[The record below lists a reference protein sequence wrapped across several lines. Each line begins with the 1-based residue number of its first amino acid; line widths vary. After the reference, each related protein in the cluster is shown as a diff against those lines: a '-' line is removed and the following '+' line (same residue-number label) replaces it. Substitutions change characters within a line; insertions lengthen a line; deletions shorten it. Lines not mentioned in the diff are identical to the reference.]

1 MVREMKAFLDET
13 RIRQI
18 ETILS
23 YHFSDPK
30 LLVQA
35 LTHSSFSKEMKQ
47 KSIDIENYERLEFL
61 GDAVLEVVTS
71 EMLFHQF
78 DWDEGK
84 LTKKRASIV
93 CEESLS
99 YFAGILGLN
108 QYLILSVGE
117 EKTGGRKRPSILCDM
132 VEALIGAVYLDG
144 GMKEAKE
151 LIGRIVFSHLK
162 DNPAVTGKDYKTVL
176 QEKIQAEGGAA
187 PQYRVIAEDGP
198 PHARVFTVELVIDEK
213 AITQGI
219 GNSKKQAQQAAAQE
233 ALRLLYSHGKA

>member
-1 MVREMKAFLDET
+1 MKTPLSESKL
-13 RIRQI
+13 RKV
-18 ETILS
+18 EEILS
-23 YHFSDPK
+23 YHFTDTA

-35 LTHSSFSKEMKQ
+35 LTHSSYSKEMKQ
-47 KSIDIENYERLEFL
+47 KGIEAEHYERLEFL

-99 YFAGILGLN
+99 YIAAKLGLGE
-108 QYLILSVGE
+108 YLILSTGE
-117 EKTGGRKRPSILCDM
+117 EKTGGRKRPSILCDL

-151 LIGRIVFSHLK
+151 LIGRMVFSHLK
-162 DNPAVTGKDYKTVL
+162 DNPAVSGKDYKTVL
-176 QEKIQAEGGAA
+176 QEKIQAEGTEA
-187 PQYRVIAEDGP
+187 PVYKVICEEGP
-198 PHARVFTVELVIDEK
+198 PHKRIFTVELLIGGK
-213 AITQGI
+213 AVTEGT
-219 GNSKKQAQQAAAQE
+219 GSSKKQAQQAAAEE
-233 ALRLLYSHGKA
+233 ALRLLYSR